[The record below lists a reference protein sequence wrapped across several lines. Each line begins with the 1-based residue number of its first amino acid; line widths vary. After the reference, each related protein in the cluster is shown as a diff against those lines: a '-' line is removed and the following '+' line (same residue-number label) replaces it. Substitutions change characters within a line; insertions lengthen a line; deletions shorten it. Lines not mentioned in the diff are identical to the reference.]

1 MSEREIAI
9 NILENIISE
18 GAYNNIILRK
28 TLNQASDLTSVQKAL
43 ITQLVNGTL
52 RNMLHI
58 DYIINKFSKTPVKK
72 MKSLILNSLRIG
84 IYQIMYMDKIPVS
97 AACNEAVKIVKK
109 RGFYNLSGFVN
120 GILRNVARN
129 KDNIEYPDEN
139 TIEYLSIKYSY
150 PKWILEYWL
159 KELDFESIKAVCKAN
174 NNAPKIT
181 ICVNTNKISKKELIK
196 KLKSEGIEAK
206 GNTNLDNSIYISKI
220 NNISETKCYKEGLF
234 HIMDESSILSVK
246 ALSPKE
252 GSLVVD
258 VCAAPGGK
266 SFACAYSMKNKGKI
280 ISRDIYEHKLK
291 LIDEGSKRLGAD
303 IIKTEVKD
311 ALEADNTKADYVII
325 DAPCSGLGLVRKKP
339 DIKYNKTIED
349 INSLAEIQRN
359 MLSICQNMVKENGVL
374 LYSTCT
380 ISHKENIDNIKWFC
394 ENYDFE
400 PEDLTPYISENIK
413 FETTKLGY
421 IQITP
426 DKMDSDGFFIARLRR
441 KQ

>member
-9 NILENIISE
+9 DILENIISE

-52 RNMLHI
+52 RNLIHI
-58 DYIINKFSKTPVKK
+58 DYIIGKFSKTPVRKIK
-72 MKSLILNSLRIG
+72 PFILNSLRIG

-97 AACNEAVKIVKK
+97 AACNEAVKIVKR

-129 KDNIEYPDEN
+129 KNNIQYPDN
-139 TIEYLSIKYSY
+139 TTLEYLSIKYSY
-150 PKWILEYWL
+150 PQWILEYWSD
-159 KELDFESIKAVCKAN
+159 EFDFDSIKAICEAN
-174 NNAPKIT
+174 NIAPKIT
-181 ICVNTNKISKKELIK
+181 ICVNTNRISKTDLIK
-196 KLKSEGIEAK
+196 RLISEGIEAN
-206 GNTNLDNSIYISKI
+206 GNTNLNNSIYISKI
-220 NNISETKCYKEGLF
+220 NNISESKCYKEGLF
-234 HIMDESSILSVK
+234 HIMDESSMLCIK
-246 ALSPKE
+246 ALSPKN
-252 GSLVVD
+252 GSIVVD

-266 SFACAYSMKNKGKI
+266 SFACAYAMNNKGQI
-280 ISRDIYEHKLK
+280 ISRDVYGHKTK
-291 LIDEGSKRLGAD
+291 LIDEGSERLGTN
-303 IIKTEVKD
+303 IIKTEIKD
-311 ALEADNTKADYVII
+311 ALETDSIKADYVII

-349 INSLAEIQRN
+349 IKSLAGIQRKI
-359 MLSICQNMVKENGVL
+359 LSVCQNMVNENGVL

-380 ISHKENIDNIKWFC
+380 ISHKENIDNVKWFC
-394 ENYDFE
+394 ENYNFE
-400 PEDLTPYISENIK
+400 LEDLTPYLPENIK
-413 FETTKLGY
+413 FETIKYGY